1 MFFTTLNSR
10 LGLDFEFH
18 SDFLPTHCGSMR
30 IVNVINVYIVPFLPD
45 INAGLW
51 SWSNIEVSFSSPS
64 HFFFFYTSPKIYL
77 VGLYFEVKQ
86 ANDYW
91 ICLKKMHCSSKRFQ
105 FLSPS
110 IR

>member
-10 LGLDFEFH
+10 LGLDFEFR

-30 IVNVINVYIVPFLPD
+30 IVNVIIVYLVPFLPD

-64 HFFFFYTSPKIYL
+64 HFFSFTLLQKFALWVYIL
-77 VGLYFEVKQ
+77 
-86 ANDYW
+86 
-91 ICLKKMHCSSKRFQ
+91 R
-105 FLSPS
+105 
-110 IR
+110 